1 MYHLI
6 KKDILMQKRAMKLS
20 LLLMIFFTFTLSQLE
35 LVGYT
40 VAVLAVTYQLA
51 LGASSLEDKNNSDKI
66 LISLPIKRNIIVLSK
81 YVSVYVYAAYAI
93 LFYSLINAIGH
104 MMHLPL
110 DFPLTLSG
118 VMGAV
123 VAVTLF
129 SSISFPLLF
138 KYGYLKSKM
147 ANIII
152 FFVIIFGGTALFK
165 FINAGENLA
174 LSQKLT
180 AFLSEMSNAGTFILL
195 VGVLLVMISVS
206 YAISLSF
213 YNKREF

>member
-6 KKDILMQKRAMKLS
+6 KKDILMQKRAIKLS
-20 LLLMIFFTFTLSQLE
+20 LLLMIFFTFTFSQLE

-81 YVSVYVYAAYAI
+81 YVSIYVYTAYAI
-93 LFYSLINAIGH
+93 LVYFLINMIGNFL
-104 MMHLPL
+104 HLPL
-110 DFPLTLSG
+110 DFPLTFAG
-118 VMGAV
+118 AMGAV

-129 SSISFPLLF
+129 SSVSFPLIF

-147 ANIII
+147 ANLII
-152 FFVIIFGGTALFK
+152 FFTFIFGGSAVFK
-165 FINAGENLA
+165 FLDQDENVA
-174 LSQKLT
+174 LNQKLI
-180 AFLSEMSNAGTFILL
+180 AFLGKMSNMGSFILL
-195 VGVLLVMISVS
+195 IAGLLIIIICS
-206 YAISLSF
+206 YGISLSF
-213 YNKREF
+213 YKKREF